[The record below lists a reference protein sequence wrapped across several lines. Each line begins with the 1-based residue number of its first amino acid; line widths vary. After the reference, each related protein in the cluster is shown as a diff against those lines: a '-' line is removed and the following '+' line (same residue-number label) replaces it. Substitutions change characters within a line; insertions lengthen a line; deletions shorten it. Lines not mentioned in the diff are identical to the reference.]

1 MNEQEVIAFMLESL
15 NADNR
20 AICENNGMAPEEIE
34 KSIEQ
39 SQGSLAFMMSNLYT
53 KMKEKNLIVV

>member
-15 NADNR
+15 NKDNR
-20 AICENNGMAPEEIE
+20 DICTNNGMAPDEIE

-39 SQGSLAFMMSNLYT
+39 SQGSLAFMMSNLYNR
-53 KMKEKNLIVV
+53 MKEKNLIV

>member
-15 NADNR
+15 NKDNR
-20 AICENNGMAPEEIE
+20 DICENNGMAPEEIE

-53 KMKEKNLIVV
+53 RMKEKNLIA

>member
-15 NADNR
+15 NEDNR
-20 AICENNGMAPEEIE
+20 AICTNNGMAPEEIE

-39 SQGSLAFMMSNLYT
+39 SQGSLAFMMSNLYN
-53 KMKEKNLIVV
+53 KMKEKNLIV

>member
-34 KSIEQ
+34 RQIEQ
-39 SQGSLAFMMSNLYT
+39 SQGSLAFMMSNLYK
-53 KMKEKNLIVV
+53 KMKEKNLIV